1 MPRSSSPAPE
11 KPTLVFHDQRAWAVW
26 LDVNHHT
33 SDGVWLRMAK
43 KSSGLPSVS
52 YDEALDVALC
62 YGWIDGTKKRDD
74 AEHFLQK
81 FTPRGKRSIWS
92 KRNREKALAFIERG
106 EMKPAGLAEVE
117 RARADGR
124 WDAAYDGPSRMSVPA
139 DLQAALDANARATA
153 FFATLDSRNRY
164 AILFRIH
171 SAKRADTR
179 AKRIQSFVEMLAR
192 REKIH
197 P

>member
-1 MPRSSSPAPE
+1 MPRNSAPTPE
-11 KPTLVFHDQRAWAVW
+11 KPTLVFHDKRAWAAW
-26 LDVNHHT
+26 LDDNHRT
-33 SDGVWLRMAK
+33 SAGVWLRMAK

-74 AEHFLQK
+74 AEYFLQK

-92 KRNREKALAFIERG
+92 KRNREKALALIERG
-106 EMKPAGLAEVE
+106 EMKAAGLAEVE
-117 RARADGR
+117 RARTDGR
-124 WDAAYDGPSRMSVPA
+124 WDAAYDGPSRMAVPD
-139 DLQAALDANARATA
+139 DLHAALHANRHAKA
-153 FFATLDSRNRY
+153 FFETLNSQNRY

-179 AKRIQSFVEMLAR
+179 AKRIREFVEMLAR
-192 REKIH
+192 GETIY